1 MRFLVNKPVPC
12 VVHVAARKGLRAV
25 APSERAPR
33 GKPKT
38 VTQAAAK
45 GTQRELLVALRD
57 RVAKDVENP
66 NTAARDL
73 AALTRRLMEI
83 CRDIEAL
90 DARAAEDADDGR
102 ATPDDKW
109 TAV

>member
-1 MRFLVNKPVPC
+1 MAP
-12 VVHVAARKGLRAV
+12 RKALRVV
-25 APSERAPR
+25 APGESAEPVR
-33 GKPKT
+33 KLT
-38 VTQAAAK
+38 VTQAASD
-45 GTQRELLVALRD
+45 GTPRELLVALRD
-57 RVAKDVENP
+57 RVARDVENP
-66 NTAARDL
+66 NTLARDL

-102 ATPDDKW
+102 ATPDDAW